1 MQLFVDRVRIID
13 FDSLRIEFVNEDFQ
27 SLIVEN
33 EQILCLI
40 RRRNSF
46 CLAIYNFFA

>member
-1 MQLFVDRVRIID
+1 MQFFIDHVQIID
-13 FDSLRIEFVNEDFQ
+13 FDSLRIEFVNENFQ
-27 SLIVEN
+27 SFIVEN

-46 CLAIYNFFA
+46 CLAIYHFFA